1 MRILLLSKDRRIGYY
16 NPGGIIAGIIAS
28 LNIGNYRSLPVYND

>member
-16 NPGGIIAGIIAS
+16 NPGGTIAGIIAS
-28 LNIGNYRSLPVYND
+28 LNIRNYQSLSVYND

>member
-16 NPGGIIAGIIAS
+16 NPGGIIASTIAS
-28 LNIGNYRSLPVYND
+28 LNVRNY

>member
-16 NPGGIIAGIIAS
+16 NQGDIIASIIAS
-28 LNIGNYRSLPVYND
+28 LNIRNYQSLSIYND